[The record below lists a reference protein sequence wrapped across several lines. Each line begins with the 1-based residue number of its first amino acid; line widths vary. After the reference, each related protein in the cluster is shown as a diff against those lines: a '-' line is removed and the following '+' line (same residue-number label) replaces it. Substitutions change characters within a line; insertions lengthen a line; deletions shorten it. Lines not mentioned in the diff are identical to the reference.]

1 VPIYATHNAASAAE
15 VRREAYANKI
25 SAGGDL
31 LRNFLHMAENETFRR
46 RIVRKIVSENH
57 VRL

>member
-25 SAGGDL
+25 SAGDL